1 MTIKQIVDNVLTY
14 LPEADVKILRRAY
27 RFASEAHK
35 EQTRLTGEPYI
46 EHPLETAYI
55 LSEIKADLPIVC
67 AGILHDVPEDTDK
80 TLEDL
85 EKNFGPEIAK
95 LVEGIT
101 KLGKI
106 KYRGIKRYRENL
118 RKMFLAMAEDPRVI
132 LIKFADRLHNLRTLR
147 GLVKD
152 KRKRIAQE
160 TLEIYAPIAGLL
172 GISSLKW
179 QMEDLCFK
187 ELHPKEYEKLRQ
199 RYEIERK
206 AELKEYIAQMKEI
219 AGTKLLQEGIKHEL
233 EGRFK
238 HLYSIWQKMQI
249 KNRAFDEIHDVFALR
264 IVVDNVADC
273 YKSLGV
279 VHSIWRPN
287 YARFKDYIAVPKPNG
302 YRSIH
307 TTVFGLEG
315 KSTEFQ
321 IRTHKMHE
329 ESLYGISAHWY
340 YKQPTGNS
348 PDTMPKWVKEI
359 LEIQRGVATGQD
371 FITEI
376 KFDVFQDRIFVFT
389 PKGDVHDL
397 PRGATPIDFA
407 YDIHTDIGNKSVASR
422 INNRIAPLDQELKN
436 GDVVEIITDQ
446 NRAGPNYDWLS
457 FIKTR
462 RARDKIKQYAKKS
475 RLESIKRFFPGFK
488 K

>member
-219 AGTKLLQEGIKHEL
+219 AGTKLLQEGIKHEI

-307 TTVFGLEG
+307 TTVFGPEG

-340 YKQPTGNS
+340 YKQPAGNS

>member
-219 AGTKLLQEGIKHEL
+219 AGTKLLQEGIKHEI

-307 TTVFGLEG
+307 TTVFGPEG